1 VKTGRLNALKQKMLQ
16 PISYRGR
23 LVALATP
30 NRFLL
35 SGSLAMRAVGDPER
49 TFVIYMCLY
58 AIDVLTGALPAP
70 YTEHRARRY
79 ARAALI
85 PEELLERGQLNYE
98 VASQALGVPAAELQD
113 AYQANQRERLRRIGA
128 SRMSDEHT

>member
-1 VKTGRLNALKQKMLQ
+1 MLQ

-23 LVALATP
+23 LAALATP
-30 NRFLL
+30 NQFLL
-35 SGSLAMRAVGDPER
+35 SDFLAMRPVGEPER

-58 AIDVLTGALPAP
+58 AIDVLNGALPTP

-79 ARAALI
+79 AHAALI

-98 VASQALGVPAAELQD
+98 SVSQALGVPAAEL
-113 AYQANQRERLRRIGA
+113 
-128 SRMSDEHT
+128 

>member
-1 VKTGRLNALKQKMLQ
+1 MLQ
-16 PISYRGR
+16 PISYGGR

-35 SGSLAMRAVGDPER
+35 SGSLAMRPVGDPER

-58 AIDVLTGALPAP
+58 AIDVLTGVLPAP
-70 YTEHRARRY
+70 YTDHRARRY

-85 PEELLERGQLNYE
+85 PEELLERGQLNYGA
-98 VASQALGVPAAELQD
+98 ASQGLGVPAAELQE
-113 AYQANQRERLRRIGA
+113 AHQARRRKGHRGA
-128 SRMSDEHT
+128 LGDDR

>member
-1 VKTGRLNALKQKMLQ
+1 MKTGRLNALKQKMLQ

-35 SGSLAMRAVGDPER
+35 SGSLAMRPVGDPER
-49 TFVIYMCLY
+49 TFIIFMCLY
-58 AIDVLTGALPAP
+58 AIDVLTGTLPAP
-70 YTEHRARRY
+70 FTEHDARHY

-85 PEELLERGQLNYE
+85 PEELLERAQLDYE
-98 VASQALGVPAAELQD
+98 LASHALGVPSAELQE
-113 AYQANQRERLRRIGA
+113 AHQARRRQGL
-128 SRMSDEHT
+128 EGTLE